1 MTKND
6 TMEYPTIRIYII
18 CPDCGKISRLQNCGQ
33 NIDDDKLELVFRI
46 LDEFRH
52 ELSILWKYLR

>member
-1 MTKND
+1 MTKKD
-6 TMEYPTIRIYII
+6 TMEYPIIRIYII
-18 CPDCGKISRLQNCGQ
+18 CPDCGKVSRLQDCEQ
-33 NIDDDKLELVFRI
+33 NIDDKLELVFRI